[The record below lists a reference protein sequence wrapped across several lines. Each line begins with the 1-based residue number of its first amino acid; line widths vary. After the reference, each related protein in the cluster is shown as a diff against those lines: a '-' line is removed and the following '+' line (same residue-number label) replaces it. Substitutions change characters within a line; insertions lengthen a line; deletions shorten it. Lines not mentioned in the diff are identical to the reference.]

1 MLIDI
6 FIFDIVHVPNLS
18 LGMERRGSDVAL
30 AEEDSDVLG
39 GKIRIAG
46 AVWEVGGCLGR
57 SCRADSLGRRE
68 SWATNLDSFQ

>member
-6 FIFDIVHVPNLS
+6 PIFDIVHVPNLPF
-18 LGMERRGSDVAL
+18 GMVRRGPDVAL

-46 AVWEVGGCLGR
+46 AVWDVGAVWGGVAGR
-57 SCRADSLGRRE
+57 IR
-68 SWATNLDSFQ
+68 

>member
-6 FIFDIVHVPNLS
+6 FIVDIEHVPNLS

-46 AVWEVGGCLGR
+46 AVWDVGAVWGGVAGR
-57 SCRADSLGRRE
+57 IR
-68 SWATNLDSFQ
+68 

>member
-6 FIFDIVHVPNLS
+6 FIFDIVHVPNLP

-46 AVWEVGGCLGR
+46 AVWDGGCLGR
-57 SCRADSLGRRE
+57 SCRADSVGKQE
-68 SWATNLDSFQ
+68 T